1 MAFDTTAA
9 ASILRNLYLPPIKEL
24 LNNSTVLLKYLEK
37 EVQDVEGKNFTV
49 PIHTSRNQ
57 AAGVGVSESGTLP
70 VAGQQAYTTATVPA
84 KFLYSRINVS
94 GPAIASTKS
103 NKGSFLR
110 ALDAEMK
117 GVTRDT
123 RRAFNRQLHSDG
135 RDVLGF
141 WVSGATTSIIVDDSL
156 GDPGSDFFNTGSQR
170 VEFVDSDNTTINA
183 GVGSTGAVAITGTR
197 AALTSTG
204 RTITVSSSVAA
215 NVAAAAGD
223 YFIVEG
229 TLGKQMTGIQAAISD
244 GNPPL
249 LAGGLHGLTVAANPD
264 WIAQVY
270 YADGG
275 TSEPTGTSR
284 VDMSFEGMQKPITA
298 IAANSDFDESDI
310 KLILGSFAARDTY
323 VSLAQNERKF
333 FNTMKLDG
341 GFEAVTYNGK
351 PIVPDVHCRRHRF
364 YYIVPETMA
373 LFRLA
378 DLDWINLPVSTTVH

>member
-1 MAFDTTAA
+1 MAG
-9 ASILRNLYLPPIKEL
+9 I
-24 LNNSTVLLKYLEK
+24 
-37 EVQDVEGKNFTV
+37 
-49 PIHTSRNQ
+49 
-57 AAGVGVSESGTLP
+57 GVAENGTLP
-70 VAGQQAYTTATVPA
+70 AAGQQGYTTAVVPS
-84 KFLYSRINVS
+84 KFLYSRIQVS
-94 GPAIASTKS
+94 GPAIAATKS

-123 RRAFNRQLHSDG
+123 RRSFNRQLHSDG
-135 RDVLGF
+135 RDILGY
-141 WVSGATTSIIVDDSL
+141 WVSGTGTTVVVDNGL
-156 GDPGSDFFNTGSQR
+156 GDVGADFFQTGAQS
-170 VEFVDSDNTTINA
+170 VTEYASDNTTIRANFPQA
-183 GVGSTGAVAITGTR
+183 GTR
-197 AALTSTG
+197 STLVATG
-204 RTITVSSSVAA
+204 RNITFGSAA
-215 NVAAAAGD
+215 SGSASGD
-223 YFIVEG
+223 YFTAQTNG
-229 TLGKQMTGIQAAISD
+229 RGMTGIQAAISD
-244 GNPPL
+244 ANPAL
-249 LAGGLHGLTVAANPD
+249 LAGGLHGLPVATNPD

-284 VDMSFEGMQKPITA
+284 VDLSFEGMQKPITA

-378 DLDWINLPVSTTVH
+378 DLDWMDKDGSIFYRISGGDVDAYGATLFVYQELGVKARNGNGLYAGFNEI